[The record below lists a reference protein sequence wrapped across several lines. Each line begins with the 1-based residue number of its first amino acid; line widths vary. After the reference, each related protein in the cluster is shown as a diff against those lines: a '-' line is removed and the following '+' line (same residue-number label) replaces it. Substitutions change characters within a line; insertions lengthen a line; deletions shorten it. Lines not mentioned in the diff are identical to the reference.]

1 MCERNKNAKD
11 GEQGSNERKKG
22 SMSEFI
28 NGISYVFYH
37 NSYLKYYLFL
47 IILMRIK
54 RNSIDKISLSV
65 HYFFSCSDV
74 ADWDALRVEWVV
86 ERIDWSSGG
95 EVSDRSWG
103 ISELVQTT
111 LEMSLEGVGLLVSDP
126 ALVVLVEVAP
136 GLLEVSI
143 KVSWDISWLKFVGG
157 LEDGTSSELSLILHE
172 KLLTG
177 LVSGW
182 GKSLLG
188 VFREDVIHNL
198 ILISSVVSG
207 DVHFL
212 PSSGI
217 HVSSLWL
224 GVVSDSE
231 SNGGSKQGSNGNCEF
246 HTFDQ

>member
-54 RNSIDKISLSV
+54 RNSIDKISCPS
-65 HYFFSCSDV
+65 FPSRSSDV
-74 ADWDALRVEWVV
+74 SDTDALGVKWVV
-86 ERIDWSSGG
+86 QWISWSSGG

-103 ISELVQTT
+103 VGELVEVT
-111 LEMSLEGVGLLVSDP
+111 LEMSLEGVGLFVSDP
-126 ALVVLVEVAP
+126 ALVVLVEVGP
-136 GLLEVSI
+136 GVLEVGI
-143 KVSWDISWLKFVGG
+143 EEAWHISWLKFMGG
-157 LEDGTSSELSLILHE
+157 LEDGTTGELSLILHE
-172 KLLTG
+172 ELLTG
-177 LVSGW
+177 LVSRW

-188 VFREDVIHNL
+188 EFGEDVVHDL

-217 HVSSLWL
+217 HVSAFWL
-224 GVVSDSE
+224 GVIFNSE
-231 SNGGSKQGSNGNCEF
+231 GNGGTKQSSNGNCEF
-246 HTFDQ
+246 HAY

>member
-1 MCERNKNAKD
+1 MENEEKD
-11 GEQGSNERKKG
+11 GRAKG
-22 SMSEFI
+22 SYQTESAACVTFI

-54 RNSIDKISLSV
+54 RNSIDKISCPS
-65 HYFFSCSDV
+65 FTFSSCSDM
-74 ADWDALRVEWVV
+74 ADWDTLGVEWVV
-86 ERIDWSSGG
+86 ERIGWSSGG

-103 ISELVQTT
+103 VSELVQTT

-126 ALVVLVEVAP
+126 SLVVLVEVGP
-136 GLLEVSI
+136 GVLEVSI
-143 KVSWDISWLKFVGG
+143 KVGWHISWLKFVGG
-157 LEDGTSSELSLILHE
+157 LEDGTSGELSLILHE
-172 KLLTG
+172 KLLAG

-182 GKSLLG
+182 GKSFLG
-188 VFREDVIHNL
+188 VFREDVVHNL

-224 GVVSDSE
+224 GVILDSE
-231 SNGGSKQGSNGNCEF
+231 SNGGSK
-246 HTFDQ
+246 